1 MRSILRSVLV
11 MTALAA
17 GGGPAFGQTGTLTP
31 AQMIRSLEFVQD
43 AVVQGDHS
51 AIEMQRHLI
60 GLIDERLRG
69 ASSDIFGDAANVD
82 AALIYAMSGGNPE
95 TLAILASRDSA
106 DRFDDRLV
114 SILGRYLAGEGH
126 LVGDELVALLPDYR
140 GDRIE
145 PYLTLVAANLTAG
158 NDPDRALRLFDWVRL
173 LSPGTILEEAAL
185 RRSIFV
191 ATRADLIDAG
201 LIHAERYARRFLHS
215 PYAGQF
221 ADLFVDL
228 VLKHPDAIEAE
239 QIVGILGF
247 MDIERQRSVYLRIA
261 RKAAISGNRE
271 LAMIAAG
278 RAEELASDN
287 PKAAALAELYA
298 GAAGVPSEN
307 VVEAAERLSGIDD
320 TALSERDRAL
330 QRAAR
335 IIAEEVVRRPD
346 TAALTS
352 AVDDTP
358 VTDPT
363 APVTDA
369 GVPAEPLPDP
379 VEDYVTSQRAVLEGI
394 DALLEED
401 R

>member
-1 MRSILRSVLV
+1 MRSILRSLF
-11 MTALAA
+11 LAA
-17 GGGPAFGQTGTLTP
+17 ALTGGSGVAFCQTASLTP

-69 ASSDIFGDAANVD
+69 ADSEIFSSAANVD
-82 AALIYAMSGGNPE
+82 AAMIYAMSGGNPQ

-126 LVGDELVALLPDYR
+126 LVGDELVALLPEYR

-158 NDPDRALRLFDWVRL
+158 RDPDRALRLFDWVRL

-221 ADLFVDL
+221 ADLFVEL

-261 RKAAISGNRE
+261 RKAAISGDRE
-271 LAMIAAG
+271 LAMLAAA

-352 AVDDTP
+352 AVEEEPTVDPSVIAAEAGEP
-358 VTDPT
+358 V
-363 APVTDA
+363 AQA
-369 GVPAEPLPDP
+369 PDP
-379 VEDYVTSQRAVLEGI
+379 VEDYVNSQRAILDGI

>member
-1 MRSILRSVLV
+1 MRSTLRSLFLAA
-11 MTALAA
+11 ALAA
-17 GGGPAFGQTGTLTP
+17 GSGAAFGQTAGLSP

-60 GLIDERLRG
+60 GLIDERLRS
-69 ASSDIFGDAANVD
+69 AESEIFGNPANVD
-82 AALIYAMSGGNPE
+82 AAMIYAMSGGNPE
-95 TLAILASRDSA
+95 TLAILGSRDTA

-114 SILGRYLAGEGH
+114 SILSRYLAGEGH

-158 NDPDRALRLFDWVRL
+158 RDPDRALRLFDWVRL
-173 LSPGTILEEAAL
+173 VSPGTILEEAAL

-247 MDIERQRSVYLRIA
+247 MDVERQRSVYLRIA
-261 RKAAISGNRE
+261 RKAAISGDRE
-271 LAMIAAG
+271 LAMIAAD
-278 RAEELASDN
+278 RAEQLASDN

-307 VVEAAERLSGIDD
+307 VVEAAERLSEIDD

-352 AVDDTP
+352 AVEEEPT
-358 VTDPT
+358 VDPSVSP
-363 APVTDA
+363 AAA
-369 GVPAEPLPDP
+369 GEPATQEADP
-379 VEDYVTSQRAVLEGI
+379 VEDYVNSQRAVLDGI

>member
-1 MRSILRSVLV
+1 MRSILRSLV
-11 MTALAA
+11 LAA
-17 GGGPAFGQTGTLTP
+17 AVVAGSGAALGQTASLTP

-60 GLIDERLRG
+60 GLIDERLRS
-69 ASSDIFGDAANVD
+69 ADSEIFSSAANVD
-82 AALIYAMSGGNPE
+82 AAMIYAMSGGNPE
-95 TLAILASRDSA
+95 TLAILGSRDGA
-106 DRFDDRLV
+106 DHFDDRLV
-114 SILGRYLAGEGH
+114 DVLARYLAGEGH
-126 LVGDELVALLPDYR
+126 LVGDDLAALLPDYR

-145 PYLTLVAANLTAG
+145 PYLMLVAANLTAG
-158 NDPDRALRLFDWVRL
+158 SDPDQALRLFDWVRL
-173 LSPGTILEEAAL
+173 LAPGTILEEAAL

-228 VLKHPDAIEAE
+228 VLKHPDAIEAQ

-261 RKAAISGNRE
+261 RKAAISGDRE

-307 VVEAAERLSGIDD
+307 VVEAAERLSDLD
-320 TALSERDRAL
+320 ESALSERDRAL

-352 AVDDTP
+352 AVDDDP
-358 VTDPT
+358 VAEAGET
-363 APVTDA
+363 AEATEQP
-369 GVPAEPLPDP
+369 PDP
-379 VEDYVTSQRAVLEGI
+379 VADYVTSQREVLETI

-401 R
+401 K